1 MNKLTI
7 EAGKTER
14 QYWRDLWKYREL
26 FYFMAWRDLLVRYKQ
41 TVVGVAWSVIRPFL
55 TMIVLTIVFG
65 LFAKIPSG
73 GAPYPLL
80 VFCGML
86 PWMFF
91 ATALTECGNSLV
103 GNSNLISKVYFPRL
117 IVPASSVIISLVDFL
132 ISAVLLVVLMIWYR
146 FVPSANIM
154 FLPLF
159 VILAFGAAFGA
170 GLWTAA
176 LMVEYRDF
184 RFIIPFVVQIGFYVS
199 PVGFSS
205 SLVADRYAQYQLLFS
220 LNPLVGIIDGFRW
233 CILGG
238 EQVLYWP
245 AQAISLGWVAL
256 LVSSGIWF
264 FRRTE
269 RTFADVI

>member
-1 MNKLTI
+1 
-7 EAGKTER
+7 
-14 QYWRDLWKYREL
+14 
-26 FYFMAWRDLLVRYKQ
+26 
-41 TVVGVAWSVIRPFL
+41 
-55 TMIVLTIVFG
+55 
-65 LFAKIPSG
+65 
-73 GAPYPLL
+73 
-80 VFCGML
+80 ML

-117 IVPASSVIISLVDFL
+117 IVPTSSVIISLVDFL
-132 ISAVLLVVLMIWYR
+132 ISSLLLVILMIWYR
-146 FVPSANIM
+146 FVPSADIF

-184 RFIIPFVVQIGFYVS
+184 RFIVPFVVQIGFYVT
-199 PVGFSS
+199 PVGYSS
-205 SLVADRYAQYQLLFS
+205 SLVVERYKQYQMLFS

-238 EQVLYWP
+238 EQTLYWP
-245 AQAISLGWVAL
+245 AQAMAVGWVAL
-256 LVSSGIWF
+256 LVTSGIWF